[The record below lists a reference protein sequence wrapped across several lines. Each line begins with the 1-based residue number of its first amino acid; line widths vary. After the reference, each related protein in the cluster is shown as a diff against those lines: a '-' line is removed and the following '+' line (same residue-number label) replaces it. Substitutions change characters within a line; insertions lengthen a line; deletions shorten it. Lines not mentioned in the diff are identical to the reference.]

1 MNATYLT
8 LLMLVFAAVPVAL
21 IRASWARRA

>member
-1 MNATYLT
+1 MNANYLT
-8 LLMLVFAAVPVAL
+8 LLMLAFAAVPVAL